1 MSHSVIKTNIERLL
15 KEKDWK
21 VADLENKIGH
31 SRSVTNIFRGL
42 SKNPTIEVLQSIAKA
57 FNVELQEL
65 LLDHEQQDSV
75 INVSLLKDVC
85 TKVIYELENNPSPL
99 CVKYNNIFSLIKEIY
114 EYSLQLNLDH
124 GDENYIK
131 WTIQKLYKS
140 K

>member
-65 LLDHEQQDSV
+65 LLDHEQQDSM
-75 INVSLLKDVC
+75 INVALLKDVC
-85 TKVIYELENNPSPL
+85 TKVIYELENNSSPL
-99 CVKYNNIFSLIKEIY
+99 CVKYNNVFSLIKEIY